1 MHLQDSEVATL
12 MQMTYRPA
20 RHLAQA
26 TRQHSYAR
34 LDVVS
39 VTEPE
44 RMCGQA
50 HRVGYV
56 SNEPEALA
64 LYRLKIRRAP
74 HAALR
79 RGSLTSLTLPGYFV
93 LKEWHFALAL
103 DV

>member
-1 MHLQDSEVATL
+1 MLLQDPEVMTV
-12 MQMTYRPA
+12 MQSTYRPA

-26 TRQHSYAR
+26 TRQHSSVR
-34 LDVVS
+34 LDVVN

-44 RMCGQA
+44 RVCGQA

-64 LYRLKIRRAP
+64 VYRLKIRRAP
-74 HAALR
+74 HAALK

-93 LKEWHFALAL
+93 LHQQHFALML
-103 DV
+103 DS

>member
-1 MHLQDSEVATL
+1 MLLQDTEVVTL
-12 MQMTYRPA
+12 MQRTYRPA
-20 RHLAQA
+20 RQLAQA

-34 LDVVS
+34 LDVVT

-44 RMCGQA
+44 RICGQA

-74 HAALR
+74 HSALK

-93 LKEWHFALAL
+93 LQQQHFAMTL
-103 DV
+103 DS